1 MNKQEMYQQALTRAI
16 EQAINGKN
24 AVAEYTSRLAEM
36 KAEQIL
42 KGSLGKD
49 FACKELD
56 CRGRLVAVGYE
67 AKREYWNR
75 DDYAFREETAL
86 IITLWFARDV
96 TDMIEAKGVTDAEK
110 RELKSVQRRY
120 NYVKKGGCFDHY
132 YCSGSIADSE
142 NKVAEAMKKT
152 WSNLNSLKNEIKAL
166 TSATYYYS
174 LEKVLADDFMKIGLS
189 YDGQSILCRPL

>member
-42 KGSLGKD
+42 MGSLGKE
-49 FACKELD
+49 FECKELD
-56 CRGRLVAVGYE
+56 CRARLVAVGYDV
-67 AKREYWNR
+67 KREYWDR
-75 DDYAFREETAL
+75 DSYACREETAL
-86 IITLWFARDV
+86 TITLLFARDV

-120 NYVKKGGCFDHY
+120 NRVKKGGCFDHY
-132 YCSGSIADSE
+132 YSKSIAVSE
-142 NKVAEAMKKT
+142 NEVAEAMKNT
-152 WSNLNSLKNEIKAL
+152 WTNLNSLKNGIKAL

-189 YDGQSILCRPL
+189 YNGQSILCRQL

>member
-1 MNKQEMYQQALTRAI
+1 MNKQEMYQQALTKAI

-36 KAEQIL
+36 KAEQTL
-42 KGSLGKD
+42 KGSLGKE
-49 FACKELD
+49 FACKGLD

-67 AKREYWNR
+67 ANREYWDR
-75 DDYAFREETAL
+75 DSYACREETAL
-86 IITLWFARDV
+86 TITLWFARDV

-120 NYVKKGGCFDHY
+120 NHVKKGGCFDHY
-132 YCSGSIADSE
+132 YGESIAVSE
-142 NKVAEAMKKT
+142 NEVAEAMKNT
-152 WSNLNSLKNEIKAL
+152 WNNLNSLKNGIKAL
-166 TSATYYYS
+166 TSATYNYS
-174 LEKVLADDFMKIGLS
+174 LENVLADDFMKIGLS

>member
-1 MNKQEMYQQALTRAI
+1 MNKQEMYQQALAKAI

-42 KGSLGKD
+42 MGSLGKE
-49 FACKELD
+49 FACKGLD

-67 AKREYWNR
+67 AKSEYWDR
-75 DDYAFREETAL
+75 DSYSCREETAL
-86 IITLWFARDV
+86 TITLWFARDV

-110 RELKSVQRRY
+110 RELKSIQRRY
-120 NYVKKGGCFDHY
+120 NHVKKGGCFDHY
-132 YCSGSIADSE
+132 YSKSIAVSE
-142 NKVAEAMKKT
+142 NEVAEAMENIRN
-152 WSNLNSLKNEIKAL
+152 NLNSLKNGIKAL

>member
-1 MNKQEMYQQALTRAI
+1 MNKQEMYQQALTKAI
-16 EQAINGKN
+16 EQTINGKN

-42 KGSLGKD
+42 MGSLGKE
-49 FACKELD
+49 FACKGLD

-67 AKREYWNR
+67 AMREYWDR
-75 DDYAFREETAL
+75 DSYACREETAL
-86 IITLWFARDV
+86 TITLWFARDV

-132 YCSGSIADSE
+132 YSKSIAVSE
-142 NKVAEAMKKT
+142 NEVAEAMKNT
-152 WSNLNSLKNEIKAL
+152 LNNLNSLKNGIKAL

>member
-1 MNKQEMYQQALTRAI
+1 MNKQEMYQQALTKAI
-16 EQAINGKN
+16 EQAINSKN

-42 KGSLGKD
+42 IGSLGKE

-56 CRGRLVAVGYE
+56 CRARLVAVGYE
-67 AKREYWNR
+67 AKREYWDR
-75 DDYAFREETAL
+75 DSYACREETAL
-86 IITLWFARDV
+86 TITLLFARDV

-120 NYVKKGGCFDHY
+120 NRVKKGGCFDHY
-132 YCSGSIADSE
+132 YSKSIAVGE
-142 NKVAEAMKKT
+142 NEVAEAMKNT
-152 WSNLNSLKNEIKAL
+152 WTNLNSLKNEIKAL

-174 LEKVLADDFMKIGLS
+174 LENVLADDFMKIGLS
-189 YDGQSILCRPL
+189 YNGQSILCRQL

>member
-1 MNKQEMYQQALTRAI
+1 MNKQEMYQQALTKAI

-42 KGSLGKD
+42 MGSLGKE
-49 FACKELD
+49 FACKGLD

-67 AKREYWNR
+67 AKLAYWDR
-75 DDYAFREETAL
+75 DSYSHIEETAF

-120 NYVKKGGCFDHY
+120 NCVRKGGYFNHY
-132 YCSGSIADSE
+132 YGKSIAAEE
-142 NKVAEAMKKT
+142 NKVAEAMKNT
-152 WSNLNSLKNEIKAL
+152 WNNLISLKNEIKAL
-166 TSATYYYS
+166 TSATFYYS
-174 LEKVLADDFMKIGLS
+174 LENVLADDFMKIVLS

>member
-1 MNKQEMYQQALTRAI
+1 MNKQEMYQQALTKAI

-42 KGSLGKD
+42 IGSLGKE

-56 CRGRLVAVGYE
+56 CRARLVAVGYE
-67 AKREYWNR
+67 AKREYWDRNS
-75 DDYAFREETAL
+75 YACREETAL
-86 IITLWFARDV
+86 TITLLFARDV

-120 NYVKKGGCFDHY
+120 NHVKKGGCFDHY
-132 YCSGSIADSE
+132 YCSSSIAVSE
-142 NKVAEAMKKT
+142 NEVAEAMKNT
-152 WSNLNSLKNEIKAL
+152 LNNLSSLKNGIKAL